1 MPSRPAEHATVKLL
15 FLSIFVMRKNGKELF
30 LPSSRFLYLS
40 YSFSLH
46 VILDWEYVKLNK
58 ESRRPDGLTDTM

>member
-1 MPSRPAEHATVKLL
+1 MSSRPAQHATVKLL

-40 YSFSLH
+40 YSLSLH
-46 VILDWEYVKLNK
+46 VILDGEYVKLDK
-58 ESRRPDGLTDTM
+58 ESRRPDGLSDTM